1 MHALFKSF
9 LLVAAI
15 ASQPAFALAGLS
27 DAPAP
32 SLTIYNQD
40 FGVVRS
46 HIPLKLTSGVND
58 ISISDISAHVEPH
71 SVILRDPTGKTSLQI
86 LEQNYRAD
94 PISQALLLSHYEG
107 ETIDFYMGGTPDDPK
122 IVSGKI
128 IRSGYVPHFDSISS
142 FGQQYYQQQMRMA
155 YNVQSEPL
163 IEIDGKLR
171 FGLPGTPIF
180 PSLTDDS
187 ILKPT
192 LQWKIHSDQT
202 KDVLAE
208 LAYQTGGMRWRA
220 DYNVIAESDDDIV
233 SLPAWVTLE
242 NQCGTTF
249 ENARIKLMP
258 GDVNRIAPGSE
269 G

>member
-107 ETIDFYMGGTPDDPK
+107 ETIDFD
-122 IVSGKI
+122 
-128 IRSGYVPHFDSISS
+128 
-142 FGQQYYQQQMRMA
+142 
-155 YNVQSEPL
+155 E
-163 IEIDGKLR
+163 R
-171 FGLPGTPIF
+171 FALHVVGHAHLLLVIL
-180 PSLTDDS
+180 LT
-187 ILKPT
+187 KT
-192 LQWKIHSDQT
+192 
-202 KDVLAE
+202 
-208 LAYQTGGMRWRA
+208 R
-220 DYNVIAESDDDIV
+220 
-233 SLPAWVTLE
+233 
-242 NQCGTTF
+242 
-249 ENARIKLMP
+249 
-258 GDVNRIAPGSE
+258 NRIEVRNVSAADDLA
-269 G
+269 